1 MLEIVHVRWGRAAHF
16 VFFFFAV
23 LTNLLCSLS
32 MLQGALCSWIS
43 RETLV

>member
-32 MLQGALCSWIS
+32 MLQGAL
-43 RETLV
+43 LPLDLP